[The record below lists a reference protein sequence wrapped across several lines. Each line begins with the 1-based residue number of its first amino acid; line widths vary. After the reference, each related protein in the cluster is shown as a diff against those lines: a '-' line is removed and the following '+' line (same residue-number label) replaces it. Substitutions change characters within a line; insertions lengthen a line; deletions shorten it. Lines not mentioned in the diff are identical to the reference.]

1 MTTANKYDD
10 MSALTALKYA
20 KDRNLL
26 LPDIQREYVW
36 DVSEIEKLFESI
48 VDDYPIG
55 TCIFWKTN
63 RKTINEEKPNLYYF
77 LRDFKRGESKN
88 EKAPE
93 VFTDE
98 YDYYI
103 VLDGQQ
109 RITSMNIA
117 LYGSYTYYKGGRGH
131 VRSNPKS
138 WVTKELYYN
147 LDFYSEREEDDENP
161 KKRFCFLTTEEA
173 DEGNYYKVKLMLAYD
188 KLSDFIKFML
198 SQGFNDSCSDDLSV
212 LFERLHDSS
221 GKGLVYYYCIA
232 ENTYDEALDIFVRVN
247 STGRKLSKSDL
258 LFSTLIDGWKN
269 GKENIEKVLETM
281 NCKGDGFQFSRDYLM
296 RLCLVL
302 VDANTNL
309 KIESLTKDT
318 IKKIR
323 DNWKVISSSLDSM
336 STMLAEIGMCHENLT
351 SYNATMPLAYF
362 IYKGGKIKKDESK
375 KEARKFLS
383 VSFSKR
389 LFGVA
394 SNDALNKTRT
404 ALEKLDCKHTSFSL
418 GLFAGITLTGG
429 RTFTVNSDDIDYWL
443 NNYEKGQNTFV
454 LLSLLYPN
462 LKLSQVSFHQDHC
475 HPYAGFEKKAIEP
488 LGLDEKK
495 VAEWQRKRNLLPN
508 LQFLEGAENESKN
521 KTPLKDWV
529 DSGKDFKYH
538 PSGVSLE
545 LKDFDDFFEKRRA
558 LIRTELH
565 KIFGLTEAI
574 TPAMTAA
581 SSSTVEPTKSG
592 SSIESEK

>member
-1 MTTANKYDD
+1 MPTANKYED
-10 MSALTALKYA
+10 MSTLTALKYA

-55 TCIFWKTN
+55 SCIFWKTN

-138 WVTKELYYN
+138 WVTKELYYD

-173 DEGNYYKVKLMLAYD
+173 AEGNYYKVKLMLAYD

-221 GKGLVYYYCIA
+221 GKGLVHYYCIA

-258 LFSTLIDGWKN
+258 LFSTLIDGWKD

-281 NCKGDGFQFSRDYLM
+281 NSKGDGFQF
-296 RLCLVL
+296 
-302 VDANTNL
+302 
-309 KIESLTKDT
+309 
-318 IKKIR
+318 
-323 DNWKVISSSLDSM
+323 
-336 STMLAEIGMCHENLT
+336 
-351 SYNATMPLAYF
+351 
-362 IYKGGKIKKDESK
+362 
-375 KEARKFLS
+375 
-383 VSFSKR
+383 
-389 LFGVA
+389 
-394 SNDALNKTRT
+394 
-404 ALEKLDCKHTSFSL
+404 
-418 GLFAGITLTGG
+418 
-429 RTFTVNSDDIDYWL
+429 
-443 NNYEKGQNTFV
+443 
-454 LLSLLYPN
+454 
-462 LKLSQVSFHQDHC
+462 
-475 HPYAGFEKKAIEP
+475 
-488 LGLDEKK
+488 
-495 VAEWQRKRNLLPN
+495 
-508 LQFLEGAENESKN
+508 
-521 KTPLKDWV
+521 
-529 DSGKDFKYH
+529 
-538 PSGVSLE
+538 
-545 LKDFDDFFEKRRA
+545 
-558 LIRTELH
+558 
-565 KIFGLTEAI
+565 
-574 TPAMTAA
+574 
-581 SSSTVEPTKSG
+581 
-592 SSIESEK
+592 